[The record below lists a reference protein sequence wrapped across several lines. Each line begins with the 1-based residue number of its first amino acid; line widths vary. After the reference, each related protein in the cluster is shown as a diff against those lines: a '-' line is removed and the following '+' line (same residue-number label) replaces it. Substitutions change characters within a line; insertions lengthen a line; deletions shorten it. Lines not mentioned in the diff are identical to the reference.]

1 MPIWLRR
8 YTFNE
13 IQEWYDEQNK
23 ENNKSSSSSKKLARP
38 DIKPDYTSKASR
50 K

>member
-8 YTFNE
+8 YTYQE
-13 IQEWYDEQNK
+13 ILEYHEEQNK
-23 ENNKSSSSSKKLARP
+23 NSKTNTTTKKIARP
-38 DIKPDYTSKASR
+38 DIKPDYTTKAS